1 MPQKSTRSEI
11 IDVADRLFYRQG
23 FDHTSFADIASKV
36 KISRGNFYHHF
47 KTKDAILDAVID
59 ARLEAAR
66 EMIRAWE
73 AKTSDPAERIRCYIH
88 ILFTNRTEIRRYGC
102 PVGTLCNELAKL
114 RHDARSDANGLFE
127 LFRVWLKSEF
137 ERLGRRSDADDLA
150 LQVLAW
156 SQGAATIYNAYG
168 DDAFLD
174 GDVARMDKW
183 LDDIAQ
189 QNGDG

>member
-1 MPQKSTRSEI
+1 MPQRSTRSQI
-11 IDVADRLFYRQG
+11 IDVADRLFYQQG

-59 ARLEAAR
+59 SRLDAAR
-66 EMIRAWE
+66 EMMRAWE

-88 ILFTNRTEIRRYGC
+88 ILFTNRAEIRRYGC

-114 RHDARSDANGLFE
+114 RHDARSSAGGLFE
-127 LFRVWLKSEF
+127 LFRAWLKSEF
-137 ERLGRRSDADDLA
+137 ERLGRKSDANDLA

-156 SQGAATIYNAYG
+156 SQGAATIYNACG
-168 DDAFLD
+168 DEVFLD
-174 GDVARMDKW
+174 TDVARMDKW

-189 QNGDG
+189 QNGDD